1 MTSDAADPAIAE
13 ASKLA
18 KDWQRFGRDLQKLWF
33 DIERHLENQAA
44 MADDVRVKGPIEGIR
59 RNHGLVAVRTHDLLT
74 SLAELTGRCRR
85 DYP

>member
-1 MTSDAADPAIAE
+1 
-13 ASKLA
+13 
-18 KDWQRFGRDLQKLWF
+18 
-33 DIERHLENQAA
+33 